1 MAASRPVI
9 NERVRQLL
17 RELADHPAI
26 GTMAGDIERAYWLI
40 ADALQAGG
48 TLFVCGNGGSF
59 SDALHI
65 SGELSK
71 SFVLPRPLSPALRER
86 LLASAEGAEL
96 AAHLQAGLRV
106 HVLGNNAALASA
118 VSNDLALPG
127 IGLAQELVALA
138 RSGDVLLGISTSGR
152 AHNVVYAATAARALE
167 LPVVS
172 LTGAAESPLSALA
185 TVALRAPAAE
195 TYLIQ
200 ELHLTIYHRLCL
212 LLEAHFFG

>member
-1 MAASRPVI
+1 MAASRPAI

-40 ADALQAGG
+40 ADALEAGG

-71 SFVLPRPLSPALRER
+71 SFVLPRPLPSTLRER
-86 LLASAEGAEL
+86 LAASAEGAEL
-96 AAHLQAGLRV
+96 AAHLQAGLRA
-106 HVLGNNAALASA
+106 HVLGNNGALASA
-118 VSNDLALPG
+118 VSNDLGLPG

-138 RSGDVLLGISTSGR
+138 RPGDVLLGISTSGR
-152 AHNVVYAATAARALE
+152 ARNVVYAATAARALE

-172 LTGAAESPLSALA
+172 LTGSAESPLSALA
-185 TVALRAPAAE
+185 TVALRAPASE
-195 TYLIQ
+195 TYLVQ
-200 ELHLTIYHRLCL
+200 ELHLAIYHRLCL